1 MKYRL
6 LLVSS
11 VLTLGWSSVAHASTE
26 PSEPVA
32 SSPAQPTSEGP
43 AEVEPKRE
51 RAASWLDYKR
61 GPAFEVNVLWPF
73 FPGGI
78 VDLKVVIPV
87 LRRDYANWRGEL
99 ITGLHSDFE
108 WRFIRDDR
116 DNYGQV
122 AFLGVKLGWRQF
134 LAYGLHVDLTVNAG
148 WRHERDNPH
157 ATGTINSFQGRFWGF
172 AGYQHEF
179 TRRVYANLRGG
190 LGVHLWRTDEL
201 AHRERQFAGG
211 ADLNLGLRF

>member
-1 MKYRL
+1 MKHRP
-6 LLVSS
+6 LLVVSL
-11 VLTLGWSSVAHASTE
+11 LTFGWSSVAQASTDAPE
-26 PSEPVA
+26 PAA
-32 SSPAQPTSEGP
+32 SRPAAEFP
-43 AEVEPKRE
+43 AKVEPE
-51 RAASWLDYKR
+51 RAASWLDYR
-61 GPAFEVNVLWPF
+61 RTPAFEVNVLWPF

-78 VDLKVVIPV
+78 VDLKVLVPMV
-87 LRRDYANWRGEL
+87 RRDHANWRGEL
-99 ITGLHSDFE
+99 IAGLHSDFE
-108 WRFIRDDR
+108 WRLIRNDR

-122 AFLGVKLGWRQF
+122 AFLGAKLGWRQF
-134 LAYGLHVDLTVNAG
+134 LAYGLHLDVTVNAG

-201 AHRERQFAGG
+201 AHRERQLAGG